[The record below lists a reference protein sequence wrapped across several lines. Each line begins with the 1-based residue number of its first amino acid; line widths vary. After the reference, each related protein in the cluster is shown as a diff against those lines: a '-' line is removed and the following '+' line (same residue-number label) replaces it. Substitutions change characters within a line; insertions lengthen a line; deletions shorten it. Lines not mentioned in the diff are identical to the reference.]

1 MGNCLVVKEGIAVI
15 ALAAAA
21 LAACG
26 GTASKTPSGSSTA
39 SPAARANAVAGSIAQ
54 LGAGKIVVQEQTGNA
69 TVDYDSSTMVL
80 QSGTG
85 TLADAAAGTCVNAT
99 GQKDAS
105 GAIAATTLQVMLNM
119 NGQCNLLQ
127 GGNQGNQSPR
137 PFPSGSPG
145 QGRNP
150 NAAFARGKVTAV
162 SGTTLTVQQAAG
174 DNVTVIVPSTARIS
188 KLTTASSSRLTVGL
202 CVQANGQ
209 RDASGALKARVVTIV
224 PPGPNGCPTGGG
236 AFGGGGGGR
245 GPRPSGSPPA
255 NG

>member
-1 MGNCLVVKEGIAVI
+1 MGNCLVVKVGIVV
-15 ALAAAA
+15 ALAAVV

-39 SPAARANAVAGSIAQ
+39 SPGAARGNGVAGSIAQ
-54 LGAGKIVVQEQTGNA
+54 LGAGKIVVQEQSGNA
-69 TVDYDSSTMVL
+69 TVDYDSSTMIL

-105 GAIAATTLQVMLNM
+105 GAVTATTLQVMLNM
-119 NGQCNLLQ
+119 NGQCNILQ
-127 GGNQGNQSPR
+127 GGNQGGPSPR

-174 DNVTVIVPSTARIS
+174 DNVTVIVPSTARIT
-188 KLTTASSSRLTVGL
+188 KLTTASSNRLTVGL
-202 CVQANGQ
+202 CVQAVGQ
-209 RDASGALKARVVTIV
+209 RDASGALKARMVTIV

-236 AFGGGGGGR
+236 FGGGR